1 MNIHLQHYSGIKT
14 QLAVFIFNRKRFH
27 REREIELDR
36 DREGERDRERGRQRE
51 RNGMIKRDEW
61 MTFKLFYALS

>member
-14 QLAVFIFNRKRFH
+14 QLAVFNLNRKRFH
-27 REREIELDR
+27 RERDKV
-36 DREGERDRERGRQRE
+36 REGERDRGREKGERK

-61 MTFKLFYALS
+61 MTFKLFFALS

>member
-27 REREIELDR
+27 REREI
-36 DREGERDRERGRQRE
+36 DRETERVREIERE
-51 RNGMIKRDEW
+51 AERREEEKWND
-61 MTFKLFYALS
+61 

>member
-1 MNIHLQHYSGIKT
+1 MNIHLQYYSGIKT

-27 REREIELDR
+27 RERDKG
-36 DREGERDRERGRQRE
+36 REGERDRGREKGERK

-61 MTFKLFYALS
+61 MTFKLFFALS